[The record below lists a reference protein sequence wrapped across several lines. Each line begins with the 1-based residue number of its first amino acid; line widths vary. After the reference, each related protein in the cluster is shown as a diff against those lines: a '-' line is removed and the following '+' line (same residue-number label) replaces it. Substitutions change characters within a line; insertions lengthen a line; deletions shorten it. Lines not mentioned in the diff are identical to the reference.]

1 MKMKKLLLIGLLFVA
16 VSCDSGPDEGDAN
29 IEIVKKY
36 ISAVESK
43 DYATME
49 SLLADN
55 YIGIGPSVNDSTSK
69 PQAMENWKDESA
81 DLYENI
87 SYEKSRF
94 IAVEEDEGDNA
105 GQWVANWALVK
116 IRYKNDGGSAT
127 LLANTMYK
135 LVNNK
140 IEKSYTFYNESD
152 VLEQLGYITIHP
164 DDLY

>member
-1 MKMKKLLLIGLLFVA
+1 
-16 VSCDSGPDEGDAN
+16 
-29 IEIVKKY
+29 
-36 ISAVESK
+36 
-43 DYATME
+43 
-49 SLLADN
+49 
-55 YIGIGPSVNDSTSK
+55 VNDSTSK
-69 PQAMENWKDESA
+69 LQAMENWKDQSA

-116 IRYKNDGGSAT
+116 IRYKKDGGSAT

>member
-1 MKMKKLLLIGLLFVA
+1 MKKLLLIGLLLVA
-16 VSCDSGPDEGDAN
+16 VSCDSGRDAGDAN

-36 ISAVESK
+36 ISAVESM

-55 YIGIGPSVNDSTSK
+55 YVGIGPSVKDSITK
-69 PQAMENWKDESA
+69 PQALVNWQDESE
-81 DLYENI
+81 DLYDHI

-94 IAVEEDEGDNA
+94 FAVEEEEGENA
-105 GQWVANWALVK
+105 GQWVANWAIVK
-116 IRYKNDGGSAT
+116 IIYRNDGGTAT

-152 VLEQLGYITIHP
+152 VLEQQGYILIHP

>member
-1 MKMKKLLLIGLLFVA
+1 MKKLLLIGLLFVA

-69 PQAMENWKDESA
+69 PQAMENWKDESE
-81 DLYENI
+81 DLYDRI
-87 SYEKSRF
+87 TYEKSRF
-94 IAVEEDEGDNA
+94 VAVEEDEGENA
-105 GQWVANWALVK
+105 GQWVANWAQVK
-116 IRYKNDGGSAT
+116 ISYKDGGSAT
-127 LLANTMYK
+127 LLANTMYR

-140 IEKSYTFYNESD
+140 IEKSFTFYNEAD
-152 VLEQLGYITIHP
+152 VLEQLGFIFIHP

>member
-1 MKMKKLLLIGLLFVA
+1 MKKLLLIGLLFVA
-16 VSCDSGPDEGDAN
+16 VSCDSGPDEGEVN

-69 PQAMENWKDESA
+69 PQAMENWKDESE
-81 DLYENI
+81 DLYDRI
-87 SYEKSRF
+87 TYEKSRF
-94 IAVEEDEGDNA
+94 VAVEEDEGENA
-105 GQWVANWALVK
+105 GQWVANWAQVK
-116 IRYKNDGGSAT
+116 ISYKDGGSAT
-127 LLANTMYK
+127 LLANTMYR

-140 IEKSYTFYNESD
+140 IEKSFTFYNEAD
-152 VLEQLGYITIHP
+152 VLEQLGFIFIHP

>member
-1 MKMKKLLLIGLLFVA
+1 MKKLLFIVLILVA
-16 VSCDSGPDEGDAN
+16 VSCDSGKDEGDAN

-43 DYATME
+43 DYATMG

-55 YIGIGPSVNDSTSK
+55 YLGIGPSVNDSITK
-69 PQAMENWKDESA
+69 PQTLLNWQDESE
-81 DLYENI
+81 DLYEHI
-87 SYEKSRF
+87 TYEKSRF
-94 IAVEEDEGDNA
+94 IAVEENEGENA

-116 IRYKNDGGSAT
+116 ISYKKDGGTAT

-152 VLEQLGYITIHP
+152 VLEQLGYVLIHP
-164 DDLY
+164 TDLY

>member
-1 MKMKKLLLIGLLFVA
+1 MKKLLLIGLLFVA

-69 PQAMENWKDESA
+69 PQAMENWKDESE
-81 DLYENI
+81 DLYERI
-87 SYEKSRF
+87 TYEKSRF
-94 IAVEEDEGDNA
+94 AAVEEDEGENA
-105 GQWVANWALVK
+105 GQWVANWAQVK
-116 IRYKNDGGSAT
+116 ISYKDGGSAT
-127 LLANTMYK
+127 LLANTMYR

-140 IEKSYTFYNESD
+140 IEKSFTFYNEAD
-152 VLEQLGYITIHP
+152 VLEQLGFIFIHP

>member
-1 MKMKKLLLIGLLFVA
+1 MKKLLLIVLLFVA
-16 VSCDSGPDEGDAN
+16 VSCDSRRDEGAAN

-43 DYATME
+43 DYKTME

-55 YIGIGPSVNDSTSK
+55 YIGIGPSVNDSINK
-69 PQAMENWKDESA
+69 PQAIENWKDESE
-81 DLYENI
+81 DLYEHI
-87 SYEKSRF
+87 TYEKSRF
-94 IAVEEDEGDNA
+94 IAVEEDEGENA

-116 IRYKNDGGSAT
+116 ISYRNQGGSAK

-140 IEKSYTFYNESD
+140 IEKSYTFYNEAD
-152 VLEQLGYITIHP
+152 VQEQLGFILIDP
-164 DDLY
+164 KDLY